1 MYLSSTLEDC
11 LSRYDTFLKF
21 FDNIPPIERDIF
33 KYYCDF
39 KMNQKEISR
48 ITGLTQG
55 AISHRISRMFKR
67 LDFLEEREKFC
78 VMGSDQMF
86 KKLKRYCDPFEI
98 ELLKAAYETT
108 SQSHSAF
115 RLNFIFNLTGEQ
127 KINQV
132 KLKYAFERLLIRLKN
147 TEFYPLFRFIN
158 QNWYVLS
165 EVRLPQFDR
174 SLDG

>member
-1 MYLSSTLEDC
+1 
-11 LSRYDTFLKF
+11 
-21 FDNIPPIERDIF
+21 
-33 KYYCDF
+33 
-39 KMNQKEISR
+39 MNQKDISS

-67 LDFLEEREKFC
+67 LAFLEEREKLC
-78 VMGSDQMF
+78 GMDVDRMF
-86 KKLKRYCDPFEI
+86 KELEKYCDPFEI
-98 ELLKAAYETT
+98 EMLKAAYETT

-115 RLNFIFNLTGEQ
+115 RLNF
-127 KINQV
+127 NQI
-132 KLKYAFERLLIRLKN
+132 KLKYAFEKLLIRLKN

>member
-1 MYLSSTLEDC
+1 MYLSSTLEEC
-11 LSRYDTFLKF
+11 LSRYDIFLKF
-21 FDNIPPIERDIF
+21 FDNIPHIEREIF

-39 KMNQKEISR
+39 KMNQKEISS

-67 LDFLEEREKFC
+67 LDFLEEREKLC
-78 VMGSDQMF
+78 GMDVDRMF
-86 KKLKRYCDPFEI
+86 KELERYCDPFEI
-98 ELLKAAYETT
+98 EMLKAAYETT

-115 RLNFIFNLTGEQ
+115 RLNFIFNLTGEN
-127 KINQV
+127 KVNQI
-132 KLKYAFERLLIRLKN
+132 KLKYAFERLLMRLKS

>member
-1 MYLSSTLEDC
+1 MYLSSTLEEC
-11 LSRYDTFLKF
+11 LSRYEIFLKF
-21 FDNIPPIERDIF
+21 FDKLPHIEREIF

-67 LDFLEEREKFC
+67 LDFLEKRESLC
-78 VMGSDQMF
+78 RMGPEKMF
-86 KKLKRYCDPFEI
+86 RRLRVYCDPFEI
-98 ELLKAAYETT
+98 EMLKSIYETT

-115 RLNFIFNLTGEQ
+115 RLNFIFNLTGEN
-127 KINQV
+127 KVNQV
-132 KLKYAFERLLIRLKN
+132 KIRYAFEKLLVRLKN

-158 QNWYVLS
+158 DNWYALS
-165 EVRLPQFDR
+165 EVRLPHFDR